1 MENRIIIHKKASVK
15 SYLNNRYLPKLLLL
29 LIALIVIGIAGD
41 YLLNNL
47 HYGTGYHRKLQKHLL
62 QKFQQID
69 RYYEQ
74 VQGRNWDLSTQIP
87 ADKGILV
94 LAYNRDSLI
103 YWSDNNIAFTSFNI
117 QSLSHKRFEFISNGW
132 FVIKEY
138 SNDSIRSFGLY
149 QVKSEYPYEN
159 DFLKSDFQKALR
171 LPNSTE
177 LLAESTPGAYSI
189 YDWEGI
195 YLFSVKFDKEEL
207 RFSQLEKYFSPAVIF
222 VFIIVILLFIDN
234 ILKKYTRGR
243 NRNLALLI
251 VFIIFLIV
259 KWLQCRYHFPAAL
272 YELELFSP
280 VPFAYSSLLPSL
292 GDVLINAV
300 LLFYLGFKFNQ
311 DFKFSGKF
319 NDPKTDRPNYAVI
332 SGFILLILIVFIY
345 THYVLSSLIL
355 HSTINF
361 EIFNVANLNSYTFL
375 SMLIMAMH
383 FAALVFMCDKFLK
396 LCKNSCSIISILAVF
411 LFITTV
417 LFLILLLVPYTF
429 DFWSYIAI
437 LLLFVIIAVI
447 HYRGTPSYNYTQL
460 ILVLVFFS
468 VYSLVVISYFTR
480 EKTNSNMKVLAEK
493 LAEQHDPV
501 AEYLL
506 EDIYDQML
514 KDELLFSFL
523 YDRAVS
529 YEAIIDY
536 LQKTYFNGYWTKY
549 TLIPVECRPY
559 DTLEIPTTNLKY
571 NCYDYYD
578 NLIEDGGRRI
588 GDMDFYYLDIFD
600 GRIHY
605 LGRIPWTKA
614 EDDIESIFYLWIES
628 RLIAEELGYPELLLD
643 KKYQGTELLEEYS
656 YAKYYKGQLYTRSG
670 DFPYSLKLETYELDV
685 SASDSLDSH
694 ASGDLEDT
702 AFNGYKHYI
711 YHLDNDNVIIISKP
725 LITFFD
731 QLISFSYIFLF
742 FYLLV
747 IISMGF
753 QYFSRYSI
761 GFAFNFKNK
770 IRLAIISILL
780 LSLILVGGGTIY
792 LSIKQYRNKQHD
804 SLSEKIQSVYLELE
818 NMLAN
823 KGELKPDWQG
833 YGYDNLNQF
842 LISLSDIFYTDI
854 NLYNPKGNILA
865 TSRAEIFN
873 QDIIGEKMDPVAFH
887 EMVMEKQS
895 ELIHQENIG
904 ELIFLSAYVPFF
916 NTENNLLA
924 FVNLPYFTRE
934 GEQRNEIT
942 TLIVAMLNI
951 FVLLLLLTFILTIF
965 ISNQIVL
972 PLKLIQQKFGEIK
985 LGKMNE
991 EISYERRDE
1000 IAGLVD
1006 EYNRMVKELAKS
1018 VEMLSRSEREIAW
1031 REMAKQIA
1039 HEIKNPLTP
1048 MKLSVQHLQR
1058 SWKDNRENFDEY
1070 LDKFTRTLIEQIDNL
1085 SFIASEF
1092 SNFAKMPKASST
1104 NINLVKVV
1112 RSALSLFSNVENLD
1126 IKFKPERDVVQIYAD
1141 QEQLSR
1147 VFINLIKNAIQ
1158 AIPENRKGKIEVQL
1172 KLHGNRVLV
1181 SIKDNGKG
1189 MPEEIQSKLFT
1200 PSFTTKSSG
1209 MGLGLSIT
1217 KNIIESFQ
1225 GNITFNTEVDVGTT
1239 FFVDFPVLQED
1250 GRDVLI

>member
-1 MENRIIIHKKASVK
+1 MENLIIILKKESVK
-15 SYLNNRYLPKLLLL
+15 SYLNNRHSLKLLLL
-29 LIALIVIGIAGD
+29 LAAFLVIGIAGD
-41 YLLNNL
+41 YLLNNM
-47 HYGTGYHRKLQKHLL
+47 HYGSGYHRKLQKHLL
-62 QKFQQID
+62 RKFQQID

-74 VQGRNWDLSTQIP
+74 VQGKNWDLSNQIP

-94 LAYNRDSLI
+94 LAYNKDSLI
-103 YWSDNNIAFTSFNI
+103 YWSDNNIAFASFNI
-117 QSLSHKRFEFISNGW
+117 QSLDHKRFEFISNSW

-159 DFLKSDFQKALR
+159 DFLKNDFQKDLR

-177 LLAESTPGAYSI
+177 LLAGSTPGAYSI

-195 YLFSVKFDKEEL
+195 YLFSVKFNKEEL
-207 RFSQLEKYFSPAVIF
+207 RFSQLEKYFSPAMIF
-222 VFIIVILLFIDN
+222 IFFIAILLFIDS
-234 ILKKYTRGR
+234 ILTKFTRGR
-243 NRNLALLI
+243 DRNLALL
-251 VFIIFLIV
+251 FLFVILFMV
-259 KWLQCRYHFPAAL
+259 RWLQCRYHFPAAL
-272 YELELFSP
+272 YELELFGP

-300 LLFYLGFKFNQ
+300 LLFYFGFKFNQ
-311 DFKFSGKF
+311 DFKFTGQIY
-319 NDPKTDRPNYAVI
+319 DPNIDRPKYAVI
-332 SGFILLILIVFIY
+332 SIFILLISVVFIY
-345 THYVLSSLIL
+345 THYVLSNLIL

-361 EIFNVANLNSYTFL
+361 EIFNVANLNIYTFL

-383 FAALVFMCDKFLK
+383 FATLIFMCDKFFK
-396 LCKNSCSIISILAVF
+396 ICVNSCSIKSILAIF
-411 LFITTV
+411 LIITTV
-417 LFLILLLVPYTF
+417 LFLIFLLTPYTF
-429 DFWSYIAI
+429 DFWSYIAL

-447 HYRGTPSYNYTQL
+447 HYRGEPSYNYTQL
-460 ILVLVFFS
+460 IMVLIFFS
-468 VYSLVVISYFTR
+468 VYSVVFISYFTR
-480 EKTNSNMKVLAEK
+480 GKTNSNMKVLAEK

-514 KDELLFSFL
+514 KDELLFRFL
-523 YDRAVS
+523 YDRTVS
-529 YEAIIDY
+529 YEEITNH
-536 LQKTYFNGYWTKY
+536 LQRSYFNGYWSKY
-549 TLIPVECRPY
+549 SLNPIECRPY
-559 DTLEIPTTNLKY
+559 DTLEIPPTNLKY

-578 NLIEDGGRRI
+578 DLIEDGGRRI

-605 LGRIPWTKA
+605 LGRIPWTKP
-614 EDDIESIFYLWIES
+614 EDNIESIFYLWIES
-628 RLIAEELGYPELLLD
+628 RLTAEELGYPELLLD
-643 KKYQGTELLEEYS
+643 KKYQETKLFLEYS

-670 DFPYSLKLETYELDV
+670 DFPYSLNLNTYELDV
-685 SASDSLDSH
+685 SASDSLNFH
-694 ASGDLEDT
+694 AGNLEQA

-711 YHLDNDNVIIISKP
+711 YYFDNENVIIISKP

-753 QYFSRYSI
+753 RYFSRYNI

-792 LSIKQYRNKQHD
+792 LSIKQYQNKQHD

-823 KGELKPDWQG
+823 KGELTPDWQG

-842 LISLSDIFYTDI
+842 LISLSDVFYTDI
-854 NLYNPKGNILA
+854 NLYDPKGNMLA

-873 QDIIGEKMDPVAFH
+873 QDIIGEKMDPLAFY
-887 EMVMEKQS
+887 EMVQEKQS
-895 ELIHQENIG
+895 EFIHQENIG
-904 ELIFLSAYVPFF
+904 ELKFLSAYIPFF

-924 FVNLPYFTRE
+924 FVNLPYFTKE

-1000 IAGLVD
+1000 IAGLVN

-1058 SWKDNRENFDEY
+1058 SWKDNRENFDKY

-1112 RSALSLFSNVENLD
+1112 RSALSLFSNTENLD
-1126 IKFKPERDVVQIYAD
+1126 IKFKPERDVVQVYAD

-1158 AIPENRKGKIEVQL
+1158 AVPENRKGKIEIRL
-1172 KLHGNRVLV
+1172 KLNGDYVVV

-1189 MPEEIQSKLFT
+1189 MSEEIQSKLFT

-1225 GNITFNTEVDVGTT
+1225 GNITFNTEVDTGTT
-1239 FFVDFPVLQED
+1239 FFVELPVSQED